1 MPEPLC
7 VATLPA
13 TVVLKPVS
21 AIKISPLVLSITPA
35 PLPERIWLCA
45 TLSVEVPAAAAG
57 PNRSEFVMN
66 AAPPVNA
73 IEGVE
78 VEVGQVVA
86 PRPWNVPLL
95 STTGTPVPPPTL
107 RKLTLSKITPEP
119 LPVFAMLSEL
129 PVPCAYA
136 TLSDK
141 YNCWKPEPVK
151 LIALPIGALM
161 SMACI
166 DTTPP
171 LRNVTLPLIVVAKLL
186 PATVLCR
193 CTPPVSTTFS
203 LYVPGRTRIVVGFD
217 GPNPSATAAL
227 IAA

>member
-1 MPEPLC
+1 M
-7 VATLPA
+7 PA

-21 AIKISPLVLSITPA
+21 AIRMSPLVLSMTPA
-35 PLPERIWLCA
+35 PVPERIWLWPMLA
-45 TLSVEVPAAAAG
+45 VEVPPAATG
-57 PNRSEFVMN
+57 PNISDVLMN
-66 AAPPVNA
+66 AAPPVIA
-73 IEGVE
+73 TDGVE
-78 VEVGQVVA
+78 VEVGQIVA

-95 STTGTPVPPPTL
+95 ITTGIPEPPPTL
-107 RKLTLSKITPEP
+107 RKLTLSNTTPEP

-129 PVPCAYA
+129 PVPVAYA
-136 TLSDK
+136 TLSDR

-151 LIALPIGALM
+151 LIALPTGALM

-166 DTTPP
+166 ETTPP

-186 PATVLCR
+186 PATVLCK
-193 CTPPVSTTFS
+193 CTPPASTTFS
-203 LYVPGRTRIVVGFD
+203 LYVPGRTRIVVGLD